1 MTQDRQNEIKQLI
14 VKLNEL
20 IKETPHADNDLFL
33 LISTYLKGYTEREI
47 EMEYWRISKFIS
59 LETFTAEQIAQLIRY
74 GQSQFVHGRLEGRA
88 DILADA
94 LTNDIK
100 KRKHGSK

>member
-20 IKETPHADNDLFL
+20 IKKLHADNDLFL

-74 GQSQFVHGRLEGRA
+74 GQSQFVHGRLEGRCRH
-88 DILADA
+88 
-94 LTNDIK
+94 TG
-100 KRKHGSK
+100 RCTY